1 MVAVDQT
8 FATPGARPGRSSMIG
23 RRYLDPGD
31 RLTGRHRPPR
41 RVTVLARWGPGRG
54 PRNVLVQREDG
65 TRDVVPFVRRLR
77 VDPCP
82 WWVGDR
88 VVWPH
93 REGSGRHRRD
103 VQSAGTV
110 TAVDLP
116 NLPTGVEVAFDEP
129 VNGSRR
135 CYAAYS
141 ELRSHGAPH
150 PGLATATVDR
160 VRAADVQSTPT
171 VTQ

>member
-1 MVAVDQT
+1 
-8 FATPGARPGRSSMIG
+8 MIG

-31 RLTGRHRPPR
+31 RLAGRHQPPL

-54 PRNVLVQREDG
+54 PRNVLIQRENG
-65 TRDVVPFVRRLR
+65 TRDVVPFARRLR

-93 REGSGRHRRD
+93 REGSGRRRRD

-116 NLPTGVEVAFDEP
+116 NLPAGVEVTFDEP
-129 VNGSRR
+129 VNGARR
-135 CYAAYS
+135 CYATYD
-141 ELRSHGAPH
+141 ELRVHSGLRPEAATGPTDRGHGRRQVSSARRPDINLGGE
-150 PGLATATVDR
+150 PA
-160 VRAADVQSTPT
+160 
-171 VTQ
+171 